1 MIFGEASTLAS
12 VLVLSHFNAA
22 CNFFVLPLLSLEE
35 IGKER
40 KACFQSLQNNG
51 GRAENRQ
58 DH

>member
-35 IGKER
+35 IGKKSKPELWSALFFCPGLSSR
-40 KACFQSLQNNG
+40 NP
-51 GRAENRQ
+51 
-58 DH
+58 